1 MSEADL
7 VVAVLWAAA
16 TLYAVFAG
24 ADFGAG
30 LWDLLAGDSDDGA
43 RARDRIELSLAPV
56 WEANHV
62 WLIFCLVVLWTAFSE
77 AFAAVMSTLFV
88 PLSLAALGIVLRGSG
103 FAFRKLARREASQ
116 RRYEQLFA
124 VSSILTPFFMGAV
137 VGAVASGRV
146 PAEGNGDLFAS
157 WTGATSLVVGAL
169 FVASCA
175 FLAAVFLM
183 ADARRAG
190 DDAVAGWFRMRALAS
205 GVAAGVLAGA
215 GLLVLRADARALFD
229 GLLDEGLPLAALF
242 DGLLDEG
249 LPLVALSVVCGAAAL
264 VSLARDAPRA
274 ARVLA
279 VGAVATVVW
288 AWGAAQYPYLLP
300 DSLTVSEAA
309 APDGTLVALLVVF
322 GAAALFVVPAL
333 VLLLTLHQRSLLQE
347 GPRGPEP
354 PER

>member
-1 MSEADL
+1 MSEADV
-7 VVAVLWAAA
+7 VVAVLWAAV

-30 LWDLLAGDSDDGA
+30 LWDLLAGDSDDGSRA
-43 RARDRIELSLAPV
+43 RARIELSLAPV

-62 WLIFCLVVLWTAFSE
+62 WLIFSLVVLWTAFSE
-77 AFAAVMSTLFV
+77 AFSAVMSTLFV
-88 PLSLAALGIVLRGSG
+88 PLCLAALGIVLRGSG

-116 RRYEQLFA
+116 RRYERLFA

-146 PAEGNGDLFAS
+146 PADGDAHRCAAGRAGCFRNADLFAS

-175 FLAAVFLM
+175 FLAAVFLT

-190 DDAVAGWFRMRALAS
+190 DDAVAAWFRVRALAS
-205 GVAAGVLAGA
+205 GVVAGLLAGA
-215 GLLVLRADARALFD
+215 GLVVLRADARPLFD
-229 GLLDEGLPLAALF
+229 GLLDEGLPLAAL
-242 DGLLDEG
+242 
-249 LPLVALSVVCGAAAL
+249 SVLCGAAAL
-264 VSLARDAPRA
+264 AALARDAPRA

-309 APDGTLVALLVVF
+309 APDGTLLALLVVF

-347 GPRGPEP
+347 GPRE

>member
-7 VVAVLWAAA
+7 VVAVLWVAA

-30 LWDLLAGDSDDGA
+30 LWDLLAGDTPGSA
-43 RARDRIELSLAPV
+43 RARERIELSLAPV

-62 WLIFCLVVLWTAFSE
+62 WLIFSLVVLWTAFSG

-103 FAFRKLARREASQ
+103 FAFRRLARGLASQ
-116 RRYEQLFA
+116 RRYEMLFS
-124 VSSILTPFFMGAV
+124 VSSILTPFFMGTV

-146 PAEGNGDLFAS
+146 PEDGGGDLLSS

-175 FLAAVFLM
+175 FLAAVFLTV
-183 ADARRAG
+183 DARRAG
-190 DDAVAGWFRMRALAS
+190 DAALADWFGVRALAAGAVAGALA
-205 GVAAGVLAGA
+205 GVGLVVLH
-215 GLLVLRADARALFD
+215 ADAR
-229 GLLDEGLPLAALF
+229 PLF

-249 LPLVALSVVCGAAAL
+249 LPLVILSALCGVGAL
-264 VSLARDAPRA
+264 VALARDAPRI

-279 VGAVATVVW
+279 VGAVAAVIW
-288 AWGAAQYPYLLP
+288 GWGAAQYPYLLP
-300 DSLTVSEAA
+300 ESLTVSEAA

-333 VLLLTLHQRSLLQE
+333 VLLFTLHQRSLLGE
-347 GPRGPEP
+347 MPARDAP
-354 PER
+354 PEG

>member
-1 MSEADL
+1 MSEADV
-7 VVAVLWAAA
+7 VVAVLWAAV

-30 LWDLLAGDSDDGA
+30 LWDLLAGDSDDGSRA
-43 RARDRIELSLAPV
+43 RARIELSLAPV

-62 WLIFCLVVLWTAFSE
+62 WLIFSLVVLWTAFSE
-77 AFAAVMSTLFV
+77 AFSAVMSTLFV
-88 PLSLAALGIVLRGSG
+88 PLVPRRARDRAARVGLR
-103 FAFRKLARREASQ
+103 LPQARPAAGAQ
-116 RRYEQLFA
+116 RRYELLFA

-146 PAEGNGDLFAS
+146 PADGDAHRCAAGRAGCFRNADLFAS

-175 FLAAVFLM
+175 FLAAVFLT

-190 DDAVAGWFRMRALAS
+190 DDAVAAWFRVRALAS
-205 GVAAGVLAGA
+205 GVVAGLLAGA
-215 GLLVLRADARALFD
+215 GLVVLRADARPLFD
-229 GLLDEGLPLAALF
+229 GLLDEGLPLAAL
-242 DGLLDEG
+242 
-249 LPLVALSVVCGAAAL
+249 SVLCGAAAL
-264 VSLARDAPRA
+264 AALARDAPRA

-309 APDGTLVALLVVF
+309 APDGTLRRAARCVRRGGAVRGARP
-322 GAAALFVVPAL
+322 GAAADPPPA
-333 VLLLTLHQRSLLQE
+333 QPAAGGARE
-347 GPRGPEP
+347 